1 MDTIT
6 LCKIFENSTIKM
18 MQKFPYNP
26 WKCTSASW
34 LSGCIHRFLSK
45 AIIVLPTQ
53 AETVHLFE
61 QILIGRFSCINTR
74 LGCDS
79 RLLLP
84 KNSDVTP
91 KENLKIIYKIGNED
105 KRVVSKILKINENNL
120 YRNAMTKPLPNTR
133 IKRKKKSL
141 PWENLTW

>member
-1 MDTIT
+1 M
-6 LCKIFENSTIKM
+6 
-18 MQKFPYNP
+18 
-26 WKCTSASW
+26 
-34 LSGCIHRFLSK
+34 
-45 AIIVLPTQ
+45 LPTQ

-61 QILIGRFSCINTR
+61 QTLIGRFSCINTR

-84 KNSDVTP
+84 KNSDGTP

-120 YRNAMTKPLPNTR
+120 YRNAMTKPLPNTS

-141 PWENLTW
+141 P